1 MGATGRIFDIQR
13 FSLHD
18 GPGIRTIVFFK
29 GCSLRCAWCSNPESQ
44 RSEIQEMRMQGK
56 PKTVGE
62 DASVETVMDTLL
74 RDEPYYRRSGGGVTL
89 SGGEALLQPE
99 FARALLAACKEE
111 GLHTAI
117 ETAAHVPWTSVEA
130 VLPVL
135 DLVLL
140 DIKHMDSEKHAR
152 FIGQPNGLILENA
165 RHMAPLASELVVRVP
180 VIPGFNDTTADIREI
195 AAFAASLR
203 GVKALHL
210 LPYHRLGRDKYAGLN
225 RPYPMGDAEPPSQ
238 AHMETLAEAASQG
251 GLFVQIGG

>member
-44 RSEIQEMRMQGK
+44 RSEIEEMRMQGK
-56 PKTVGE
+56 PKVVGE
-62 DASVETVMDTLL
+62 DVGVEAVLDILL
-74 RDEPYYRRSGGGVTL
+74 RDFPYYRRSGGGVTL

-99 FARALLAACKEE
+99 FARALLAACKAE

-117 ETAAHVPWTSVEA
+117 ETAAHVPWTSVGA

-140 DIKHMDSEKHAR
+140 DIKHMDAEQHAR
-152 FIGQPNGLILENA
+152 FIGHPNERILENA
-165 RHMAPLASELVVRVP
+165 RRMAPLASELVVRVP
-180 VIPGFNDTTADIREI
+180 VIPGFNDTEADIRNI

-203 GVKALHL
+203 GVRALHL
-210 LPYHRLGRDKYAGLN
+210 LPYHRLGRDKYAGLG

-238 AHMETLAEAASQG
+238 AHMEALAEAAGRG
-251 GLFVQIGG
+251 GLAVQIGG